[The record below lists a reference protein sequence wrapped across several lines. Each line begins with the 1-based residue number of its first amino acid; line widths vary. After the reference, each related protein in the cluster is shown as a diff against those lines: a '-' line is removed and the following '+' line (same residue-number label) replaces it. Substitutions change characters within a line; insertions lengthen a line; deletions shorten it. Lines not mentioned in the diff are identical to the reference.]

1 MSRDTNA
8 TKARLLDAAF
18 TEFAAYGIAGARV
31 DRIADTAGANK
42 RLIYVYFGNKA
53 QLFDEVLRRAL
64 RAGAESVPFD
74 VDDLP
79 GYAGAIFDH
88 LVARPDLMRLRLW
101 KLLERPSA
109 TGLEPDPFRHKTDQV
124 AQAQQR
130 GDLAGNMAPEDL
142 LTMVLAAAQAWFWAI
157 EGADARRSGRPGRRS
172 GWPSTVPRSSKPP
185 AGSANRTRRA
195 LSGLSRRAAI
205 RFRHSRLRHDGFRG
219 NSGPPSNPHLTFVH
233 VSRRRHRTH
242 RSRLTFSGPA

>member
-31 DRIADTAGANK
+31 DRIADTAGVNK

-53 QLFDEVLRRAL
+53 QLFDEVLRRAMT
-64 RAGAESVPFD
+64 AGAESVPFD
-74 VDDLP
+74 VADLP

-109 TGLEPDPFRHKTDQV
+109 TGLEPDAFRHKTDDV

-130 GDLAGNMAPEDL
+130 GDLARNMGPEDL

-157 EGADARRSGRPGRRS
+157 EGADAQGEGQS
-172 GWPSTVPRSSKPP
+172 WPAQRL
-185 AGSANRTRRA
+185 AEH
-195 LSGLSRRAAI
+195 RAA
-205 RFRHSRLRHDGFRG
+205 
-219 NSGPPSNPHLTFVH
+219 V
-233 VSRRRHRTH
+233 VEAARRISEPR
-242 RSRLTFSGPA
+242 PAHP